1 MSEKRYHVND
11 DNQVKKCS
19 AKYRA
24 CKYSEDSSHFDNESD
39 AIAEAERRLAK
50 ENKET
55 AKPLKKKKSKQESQE
70 QRAVAIYKDTR
81 STMRSSR
88 EHAEGS
94 HFNNAVSTAAKKMNM
109 SMEEVRQ
116 AIYKDY
122 AETNNVTF
130 EEAEAKFK
138 ERKMNRQENKIREEA
153 AASIAE
159 DLFDEYKEEV
169 KVPENDRE
177 MNEYYEWKYGKL
189 REAYDDAVVDDFFEF
204 LKDEERN
211 K

>member
-1 MSEKRYHVND
+1 
-11 DNQVKKCS
+11 
-19 AKYRA
+19 
-24 CKYSEDSSHFDNESD
+24 
-39 AIAEAERRLAK
+39 
-50 ENKET
+50 
-55 AKPLKKKKSKQESQE
+55 
-70 QRAVAIYKDTR
+70 
-81 STMRSSR
+81 
-88 EHAEGS
+88 
-94 HFNNAVSTAAKKMNM
+94 
-109 SMEEVRQ
+109 MEEVRQ

-204 LKDEERN
+204 LKEEERN